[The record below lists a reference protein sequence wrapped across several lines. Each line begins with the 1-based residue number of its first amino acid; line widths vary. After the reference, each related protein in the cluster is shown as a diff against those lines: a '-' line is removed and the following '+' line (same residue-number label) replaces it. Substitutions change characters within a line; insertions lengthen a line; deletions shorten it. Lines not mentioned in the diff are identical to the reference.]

1 MNGNEFCSI
10 NTRRAYERDIR
21 CDIDDPRY
29 SKNGIKKE
37 FLHDVP
43 EDPFP
48 GRFEGPPHNFPK
60 GMIWCDGNG
69 RQIPDFINQFYRSYS
84 ARVRDLVETLQ
95 PGVLG
100 WIPVT
105 FTYSRGKWTEERFFI
120 DPRSVPKV
128 DLVDVVASNMGWIE
142 QVHAMLPAGHFRDY
156 TFPMPA
162 HCDPTRDSVLHFRSD
177 IEVPFAM
184 FEVKGLSQGP
194 NFVSA
199 GLRDAFVAAGVF
211 GAVFNPVPFGTPASP
226 VTAQVLRPC

>member
-1 MNGNEFCSI
+1 MSGKEFCSI
-10 NTRRAYERDIR
+10 YLRRAYERDIR

-29 SKNGIKKE
+29 SKSGIKKE

-48 GRFEGPPHNFPK
+48 GRFDKPPHNFPK
-60 GMIWCDGNG
+60 GMVWRDGNG
-69 RQIPDFINQFYRSYS
+69 RQIPDFIDQFYRSYS
-84 ARVRDLVETLQ
+84 TRIRDVVETLQ
-95 PGVLG
+95 PGLLG

-105 FTYSRGKWTEERFFI
+105 FTYTRGKRTEERFFI
-120 DPRSVPKV
+120 DPRSVPQV

-177 IEVPFAM
+177 IAVPFAM

-226 VTAQVLRPC
+226 VPTRVLRPC